1 MPSQGKS
8 GQDGTVKPSG
18 KAKVLEVP
26 QQLWR
31 KYGFIM
37 LWGAVGLDLIISTCG
52 YPILGQIVSALLV
65 MLYLLD
71 HVSVRR
77 VVCSFWFAI
86 IDLFFRE
93 ISVGGDTKLEPLK
106 DGRAVIFVS
115 SHQLRFQKLPDLR
128 HSCYGPRVLCPP
140 NGINLA
146 EPVQWKGRLQQNRSE
161 SRVGCGSL
169 CSLVHG
175 FLPLRPDAGTV
186 RL

>member
-1 MPSQGKS
+1 
-8 GQDGTVKPSG
+8 
-18 KAKVLEVP
+18 
-26 QQLWR
+26 
-31 KYGFIM
+31 M